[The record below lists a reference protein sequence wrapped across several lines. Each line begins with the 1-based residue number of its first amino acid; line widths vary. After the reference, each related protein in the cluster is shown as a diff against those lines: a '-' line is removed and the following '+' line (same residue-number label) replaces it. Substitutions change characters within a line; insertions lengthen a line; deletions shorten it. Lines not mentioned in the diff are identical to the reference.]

1 MDDILIIGAGVT
13 GCFIARELSR
23 YMTKVVVLDKE
34 NDVGNYSS
42 MANSAIVHSGYDPES
57 GSLKALLNVQG
68 NAMYDRVCKELDVTF
83 QRIGSLTVAVF
94 DEQLPLLQELVKRA
108 AINGV
113 EVKLLS
119 ADEVKAMEPNVVDT
133 VKGALYAPSAGVI
146 DPFELCV
153 HLMENA
159 MDNGAKLY
167 LNEEVVEIRSFG
179 ELYEVRTKKN
189 TYYAKYVINAA
200 GVQADFISQ
209 TVAPKTFSIA
219 PRKGE
224 YYVLDYTQTPLVNH
238 VVFPLPSVLGK
249 GILVTPTYGGNYL
262 VGPSSAIIDDKTDL
276 STDVMTMNE
285 VKKSASQLIKNI
297 PWNKVIR
304 AFSGLRA
311 TPSTHDFIIEEAAPN
326 FINVAGIESPGLAS
340 SPAIAKKVVEEFI
353 AKKIKLIPNPNFNPL
368 VRPYHRFKE
377 TSEEAWHQLIS
388 KDKRYARMVCRCET
402 VSEGEIRDLLNRN
415 CAPHSIKG
423 VKKRVRAGFG
433 RCQGGFCAPNVLAIL
448 ADHYHIKVT
457 EVPYD
462 EPGTN
467 ILKQPTK
474 EVGE

>member
-1 MDDILIIGAGVT
+1 
-13 GCFIARELSR
+13 
-23 YMTKVVVLDKE
+23 
-34 NDVGNYSS
+34 
-42 MANSAIVHSGYDPES
+42 
-57 GSLKALLNVQG
+57 
-68 NAMYDRVCKELDVTF
+68 
-83 QRIGSLTVAVF
+83 
-94 DEQLPLLQELVKRA
+94 
-108 AINGV
+108 
-113 EVKLLS
+113 
-119 ADEVKAMEPNVVDT
+119 
-133 VKGALYAPSAGVI
+133 VKGALYAPTCGVI

-159 MDNGAKLY
+159 MDNGAKLF

-189 TYYAKYVINAA
+189 TYYAKYIINAS

-262 VGPSSAIIDDKTDL
+262 VGPSSAFIDDKTDL
-276 STDVMTMNE
+276 STDVMTLNE

-297 PWNKVIR
+297 PFNKVIR
-304 AFSGLRA
+304 AFAGLRA
-311 TPSTHDFIIEEAAPN
+311 SPSTHDFIIEEAAPN

-353 AKKIKLIPNPNFNPL
+353 AKKIKLIPNPNFVAT
-368 VRPYHRFKE
+368 VRPYHRFKQ
-377 TSEEAWHQLIS
+377 TSESDWQQLIA

-415 CAPHSIKG
+415 CPPHSIKG

-462 EPGTN
+462 ELGTN